1 MKFCVQSR
9 VCSATGN
16 EGSFALQSSC
26 QDVARLPRSF
36 SPKTSRT
43 SASTSWLRLSRSL
56 LRATFAGIVA
66 LFLNIVL
73 LTAECPAQVAQ
84 NAPTAVSRGR
94 EIYLYGTGYNGVPID
109 ALAGEESVKVPAAV
123 LRCANCHGLDGRGKP
138 EGGVDP
144 PNIRWTELS
153 KPYVIRTGS
162 GRERPPYSES
172 LVIRA
177 ITMGID
183 SSGKRLNVAMP
194 KYQLTREQADD
205 LVNYLKALDTILDPG
220 ISDQSIKIGV
230 ILPPE
235 EIFGGMHRA
244 LRETLQAAFQKVNN
258 EGGLYGRKLCWVFSS
273 APQFSRA
280 ESFQKFIQQEQPF
293 VLVESF
299 IAGDESEI
307 NSCIEE
313 NRIPLI
319 GAISL
324 FPRVD
329 PPIDRYAFY
338 LLSGIQEQSEALTRF
353 AASDQGL
360 KAARSLV
367 VYDQEE
373 GIRAAIDR
381 ITKEAETVGWARP
394 QLMPVQEVKDWALL
408 LQNGKIDAVFWLASG
423 ELLGAFFKG
432 AMASQVFPLILAPSA
447 VVGSE
452 IFQAPRQFS
461 GHLFLSFP
469 ILPPDQTKEGEMEY
483 LELARTN
490 RFSPGNLAERLVALS
505 AVKLLVYGLEKAGRD
520 LTREKIVESLESI
533 YHFETGQTPPLSF
546 SPNRRVGATGAHV
559 IGIDLDKG
567 QLLLPD
573 TWIELESP

>member
-1 MKFCVQSR
+1 MGV
-9 VCSATGN
+9 
-16 EGSFALQSSC
+16 
-26 QDVARLPRSF
+26 
-36 SPKTSRT
+36 TSVR
-43 SASTSWLRLSRSL
+43 
-56 LRATFAGIVA
+56 IIA
-66 LFLNIVL
+66 LFLNMVL
-73 LTAECPAQVAQ
+73 LALAGAAQDAQ
-84 NAPTAVSRGR
+84 NPATTTRGQD
-94 EIYLYGTGYNGVPID
+94 IYLYGTGSTGAPIE
-109 ALAGEESVKVPAAV
+109 ATEGEGNVNVPATV
-123 LRCANCHGLDGRGKP
+123 LKCVNCHGADGRGKP
-138 EGGVDP
+138 EGGLYP
-144 PNIRWTELS
+144 SNIRWTELS
-153 KPYVIRTGS
+153 KPYPITTSS
-162 GRERPPYSES
+162 GRERPPYNDR
-172 LVIRA
+172 LLIRA

-183 SSGKRLNVAMP
+183 SGGNRLNAAMP

-205 LVNYLKALDTILDPG
+205 LVAYLKALNDRLDPG
-220 ISDQSIKIGV
+220 ITDRSIKIGV

-235 EIFGGMHRA
+235 ETFSGMRGA
-244 LRETLQAAFQKVNN
+244 LLETLSAAFQRVNDD
-258 EGGLYGRKLCWVFSS
+258 GGLYGRKLLWVFSS

-293 VLVESF
+293 ALVESF

-338 LLSGIQEQSEALTRF
+338 LLSGIQAQSEALARF
-353 AASDQGL
+353 AASNQGL
-360 KAARSLV
+360 KAALSLV

-381 ITKEAETVGWARP
+381 ITKEAETIGWARP
-394 QLMPVQEVKDWALL
+394 QLVRVEEVKNWSLL
-408 LQNGKIDAVFWLASG
+408 LREEKIDAVFWLASG
-423 ELLGAFFKG
+423 EFLRALFTGAI
-432 AMASQVFPLILAPSA
+432 ASQVFPLVLAPSA
-447 VVGSE
+447 FVGSE

-469 ILPPDQTKEGEMEY
+469 ILPSDQTKEGETEY
-483 LELARTN
+483 LELARTG

-505 AVKLLVYGLEKAGRD
+505 AVKLLIYGLEKAGRD
-520 LTREKIVESLESI
+520 LTREKIVESLENL
-533 YHFETGQTPPLSF
+533 YHFETGQMPPLSF

-559 IGIDLDKG
+559 IGIDLDKKH
-567 QLLLPD
+567 LLLPD